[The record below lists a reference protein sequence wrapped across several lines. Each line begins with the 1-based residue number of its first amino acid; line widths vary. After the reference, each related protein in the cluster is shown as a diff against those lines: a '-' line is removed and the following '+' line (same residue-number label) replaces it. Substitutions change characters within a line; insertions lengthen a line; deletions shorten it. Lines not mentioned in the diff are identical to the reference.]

1 MFRQRDF
8 GETNVS
14 MDRTD
19 FRILAELQADGKLSS
34 QALAEKVGLS
44 TAPCWRRVKKLE
56 EDRVISTTVALL
68 DPEKIGLDV
77 IAVAAVS
84 LEDHHPV
91 SIREFDE
98 MVANRPEILECYAL
112 SGSYDYHLKI
122 ACKSI
127 KAYERLLRE
136 HIMPCRAVRH
146 VNTSFVLRKN
156 KYTTALPL
164 EELQG

>member
-1 MFRQRDF
+1 
-8 GETNVS
+8 

-19 FRILAELQADGKLSS
+19 FRILAELKADGKLSS

-44 TAPCWRRVKKLE
+44 TAPCWRRVRRLE
-56 EDRVISTTVALL
+56 EDRVISTTVAIL

-98 MVANRPEILECYAL
+98 MVSNRPEILECYAM
-112 SGSYDYHLKI
+112 SGQYDYHLKV
-122 ACKSI
+122 ACRSI

-164 EELQG
+164 ED

>member
-1 MFRQRDF
+1 
-8 GETNVS
+8 

-19 FRILAELQADGKLSS
+19 LRILAELQANGKLSS

-44 TAPCWRRVKKLE
+44 TAPCWRRVRKLE
-56 EDRVISTTVALL
+56 EDRVISTTVAIL

-84 LEDHHPV
+84 LEDHHPDSV
-91 SIREFDE
+91 GEFDE
-98 MVANRPEILECYAL
+98 MVANRPEILESYAL
-112 SGSYDYHLKI
+112 SGQYDYHLKV

-136 HIMPCRAVRH
+136 HIMPCRAVRQ

-164 EELQG
+164 EE

>member
-1 MFRQRDF
+1 
-8 GETNVS
+8 

-44 TAPCWRRVKKLE
+44 TAPCWRRVRRLE
-56 EDRVISTTVALL
+56 EDRVISTTVAIL

-98 MVANRPEILECYAL
+98 MVSSRPEILECYAM
-112 SGSYDYHLKI
+112 SGQYDYHLKV

-127 KAYERLLRE
+127 KAYEKLLRE

-164 EELQG
+164 ED

>member
-1 MFRQRDF
+1 
-8 GETNVS
+8 

-44 TAPCWRRVKKLE
+44 TAPCWRRVRRLE
-56 EDRVISTTVALL
+56 EDRVISTTVAIL

-91 SIREFDE
+91 SIREFDD
-98 MVANRPEILECYAL
+98 MVSNRPEILECYAM
-112 SGSYDYHLKI
+112 SGQYDYQLKV

-136 HIMPCRAVRH
+136 HIMPCKAVRQ
-146 VNTSFVLRKN
+146 VNTSVVLRKN

-164 EELQG
+164 ED

>member
-1 MFRQRDF
+1 
-8 GETNVS
+8 

-19 FRILAELQADGKLSS
+19 IRILAELQADGKLSS

-44 TAPCWRRVKKLE
+44 TAPCWRRVRKLE
-56 EDRVISTTVALL
+56 ENRVISTTVAIL

-98 MVANRPEILECYAL
+98 MVSNRPEILECYAM
-112 SGSYDYHLKI
+112 SGQYDYHLKV
-122 ACKSI
+122 ACQSI

-164 EELQG
+164 EE